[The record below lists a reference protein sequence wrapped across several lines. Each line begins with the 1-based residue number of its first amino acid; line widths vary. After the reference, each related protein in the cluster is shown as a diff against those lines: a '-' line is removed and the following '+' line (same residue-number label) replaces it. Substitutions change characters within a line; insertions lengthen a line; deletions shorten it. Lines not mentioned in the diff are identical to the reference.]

1 MVDVKKGDKNMKLE
15 DYEGEYILYTQN
27 GLKLMDA
34 IVGEEPIKHWKD
46 IKVVKSSDYTPLQC
60 NVSLI

>member
-1 MVDVKKGDKNMKLE
+1 MKLE

-34 IVGEEPIKHWKD
+34 IVGEEPIEHWKD
-46 IKVVKSSDYTPLQC
+46 IKVVKSNDYTPLQC

>member
-1 MVDVKKGDKNMKLE
+1 MKLE